1 MANAILN
8 FHFDYV
14 TPSLTDKGRLH
25 KCQKKFNKPANFIL
39 IMPDNVLGSGA
50 PSSGKYMMFA
60 EGELKESF
68 PQGRLKFDRENQYVH
83 ANHFDFK
90 EEKPDLVERNTVKD
104 NKKTRSKTA
113 SPKSKE
119 ASPKKKKLQKVT
131 TPGCGT
137 SLLDNG
143 FLDISTLSD
152 SSEKEEEGE
161 N

>member
-1 MANAILN
+1 
-8 FHFDYV
+8 
-14 TPSLTDKGRLH
+14 
-25 KCQKKFNKPANFIL
+25 
-39 IMPDNVLGSGA
+39 
-50 PSSGKYMMFA
+50 MFA

-68 PQGRLKFDRENQYVH
+68 LQGRLKFYRENYYVH

-104 NKKTRSKTA
+104 NKKSRSKAA

-143 FLDISTLSD
+143 FLDISTSTD
-152 SSEKEEEGE
+152 SSSEEKEGE

>member
-1 MANAILN
+1 MPLRGGGVGPLMANAILN

-68 PQGRLKFDRENQYVH
+68 PQGRLKFDREN
-83 ANHFDFK
+83 
-90 EEKPDLVERNTVKD
+90 
-104 NKKTRSKTA
+104 
-113 SPKSKE
+113 
-119 ASPKKKKLQKVT
+119 
-131 TPGCGT
+131 
-137 SLLDNG
+137 
-143 FLDISTLSD
+143 
-152 SSEKEEEGE
+152 
-161 N
+161 